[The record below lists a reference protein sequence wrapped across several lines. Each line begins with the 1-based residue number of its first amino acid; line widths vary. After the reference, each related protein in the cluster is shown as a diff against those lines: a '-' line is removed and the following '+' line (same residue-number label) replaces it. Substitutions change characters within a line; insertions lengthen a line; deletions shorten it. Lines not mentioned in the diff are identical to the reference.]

1 MKHIFQFT
9 LTDMVRPQNSSTQ
22 TLTMLILL
30 VLFSVSGC
38 ISTQVSVQENNRRDN
53 LHLNINVHDPSM
65 IKQDD
70 RYYMF
75 HTGRGIA
82 NWVSRDMENWIRL
95 NPVFSEAPEWTESV
109 LAEFENHIW
118 APSISFHDGTYYL
131 YYSVS
136 SFGRNNSAIGLVTN
150 QTLNPQD
157 PDFKWVDQ
165 GIVIES
171 VPGRDMWNAIDATLS
186 FDEEGTPWLSFGSHW
201 MGIKLVKLE
210 DDLKTV
216 AITPEGNEWYTI
228 AERHRYW
235 KLDERDAGD
244 SANPELNYNELYP
257 DSILRLNRQSE
268 SGAIEAPFVFK
279 KGDYYYLFVSWDR
292 CCRGENSTYKVI
304 VGRSESITG
313 PYLDK
318 TGQRM
323 DYGGGSLVVKGN
335 DEYAAVGHNSVYTF
349 NGSDYLVAH
358 GYDLNDEGRSKLLIL
373 EMTWDNDGWPV
384 VKLNRPDFQEA
395 SN

>member
-1 MKHIFQFT
+1 MQM
-9 LTDMVRPQNSSTQ
+9 LQPARQNRLSINIPGFPSQ
-22 TLTMLILL
+22 LLLLL
-30 VLFSVSGC
+30 VLMLLVSGC
-38 ISTQVSVQENNRRDN
+38 ISTQVPVEPENTRDN
-53 LHLNINVHDPSM
+53 LHIDIGVHDPSM
-65 IKQDD
+65 IKHDD

-75 HTGRGIA
+75 HTGRGIS
-82 NWVSRDMENWIRL
+82 NWVSRDMINWIRL
-95 NPVFSEAPEWTESV
+95 DPVFESAPEWTQDV
-109 LAEFENHIW
+109 VPEFENHIW
-118 APSISFHDGTYYL
+118 APSISFHNGTYYL

-150 QTLNPQD
+150 QTLNPDD
-157 PDFKWVDQ
+157 PEFEWEDQ

-186 FDEEGTPWLSFGSHW
+186 FDEDGTPWLAFGSHW
-201 MGIKLVKLE
+201 MGIKLVQLE

-244 SANPELNYNELYP
+244 SANPELDYDDLYP
-257 DSILRLNRQSE
+257 NAILDLNRQSE
-268 SGAIEAPFVFK
+268 SGAIEAPFIFK

-292 CCRGENSTYKVI
+292 CCRGENSTYKVV
-304 VGRSESITG
+304 VGRSTDITG

-318 TGQRM
+318 AGQRM

-349 NGSDYLVAH
+349 DGTDYLVAH
-358 GYDLNDEGRSKLLIL
+358 GYDLSDEGRSKLVIL
-373 EMTWDNDGWPV
+373 EVTWDDDGWPV
-384 VKLNRPDFQEA
+384 VDLDED
-395 SN
+395 

>member
-1 MKHIFQFT
+1 MHT
-9 LTDMVRPQNSSTQ
+9 PQAPGYKK
-22 TLTMLILL
+22 LILTVMRINATIL
-30 VLFSVSGC
+30 LFFAMIFILSGC
-38 ISTQVSVQENNRRDN
+38 VTTQVPMEPANTRDN

-65 IKQDD
+65 IKHDD

-82 NWVSRDMENWIRL
+82 NWVSRDKENWIRQD
-95 NPVFSEAPEWTESV
+95 PVFPVAPGWTESV
-109 LAEFENHIW
+109 VPGFGNHIW
-118 APSISFHDGTYYL
+118 APSIYLHNGTFYL

-150 QTLNPQD
+150 QTLDPQD
-157 PDFKWVDQ
+157 PEFDWVDQ

-186 FDEEGTPWLSFGSHW
+186 FDENGTPWLTFGSHW
-201 MGIKLVKLE
+201 MGIKLVQLE
-210 DDLKTV
+210 DDLKTI
-216 AITPEGNEWYTI
+216 AITPEGDEWYTI
-228 AERHRYW
+228 AERDRYW

-244 SANPELNYNELYP
+244 SANPELDYEDLYP

-268 SGAIEAPFVFK
+268 SGAIEAPFIFR

-292 CCRGENSTYKVI
+292 CCRGEDSTYKVV

-318 TGQRM
+318 TGERM

-349 NGSDYLVAH
+349 EGTDYLVAH
-358 GYDLNDEGRSKLLIL
+358 AYDLSDEGRSKLVIL
-373 EMTWDNDGWPV
+373 EVLWDDEGWPIV
-384 VKLNRPDFQEA
+384 ELDKN
-395 SN
+395 

>member
-1 MKHIFQFT
+1 MQM
-9 LTDMVRPQNSSTQ
+9 LQPARQNRLSINIPGFPSQ
-22 TLTMLILL
+22 LLLLL
-30 VLFSVSGC
+30 VLMLLVSGC
-38 ISTQVSVQENNRRDN
+38 ISTQVPVEPENTRDN
-53 LHLNINVHDPSM
+53 LHIDIGVHDPSM
-65 IKQDD
+65 IKHDD

-75 HTGRGIA
+75 HTGRGIS
-82 NWVSRDMENWIRL
+82 NWVSRDMINWIRL
-95 NPVFSEAPEWTESV
+95 DPVFESAPEWTQDV
-109 LAEFENHIW
+109 VPEFENHIW
-118 APSISFHDGTYYL
+118 APSISFHNGTYYL

-150 QTLNPQD
+150 QTLNPDD
-157 PDFKWVDQ
+157 PEFEWEDQ

-186 FDEEGTPWLSFGSHW
+186 FDEDGTPWLAFGSHW
-201 MGIKLVKLE
+201 MGIKLVQLE

-244 SANPELNYNELYP
+244 SANPELDYDDLYP
-257 DSILRLNRQSE
+257 NAILDLNRQSE
-268 SGAIEAPFVFK
+268 NGAIEAPFIFK

-292 CCRGENSTYKVI
+292 CCRGENSTYKVV
-304 VGRSESITG
+304 VGRSTDITG

-318 TGQRM
+318 AGQRM

-349 NGSDYLVAH
+349 DGTDYLVAH
-358 GYDLNDEGRSKLLIL
+358 GYDLSDEGRSKLVIL
-373 EMTWDNDGWPV
+373 EVTWDDDGWPV
-384 VKLNRPDFQEA
+384 VDLDED
-395 SN
+395 

>member
-1 MKHIFQFT
+1 MP
-9 LTDMVRPQNSSTQ
+9 LEDS
-22 TLTMLILL
+22 
-30 VLFSVSGC
+30 
-38 ISTQVSVQENNRRDN
+38 ENMRDN
-53 LHLNINVHDPSM
+53 LHLNISVHDPSM
-65 IKQDD
+65 IEHDG

-95 NPVFSEAPEWTESV
+95 DPVFESAPEWTQDV
-109 LAEFENHIW
+109 VPEFGNHIW
-118 APSISFHDGTYYL
+118 APSITFHNGTYYL

-150 QTLNPQD
+150 QTLNPDD
-157 PDFKWVDQ
+157 PEFEWVDQ

-186 FDEEGTPWLSFGSHW
+186 FDEDGTPWLAFGSHW
-201 MGIKLVKLE
+201 MGIKLVQLE

-244 SANPELNYNELYP
+244 SANPELDYDELYP
-257 DSILRLNRQSE
+257 DSILELNRQSE
-268 SGAIEAPFVFK
+268 SGAIEAPFIFK

-292 CCRGENSTYKVI
+292 CCRGVNSTYKVV

-313 PYLDK
+313 PYLSK

-323 DYGGGSLVVKGN
+323 DYGGGSIVVKGN

-349 NGSDYLVAH
+349 DGTDYLVAH
-358 GYDLNDEGRSKLLIL
+358 GYDLSDEGRSKLVIL
-373 EMTWDNDGWPV
+373 EVTWDDDDWPV
-384 VKLNRPDFQEA
+384 VELDRD
-395 SN
+395 